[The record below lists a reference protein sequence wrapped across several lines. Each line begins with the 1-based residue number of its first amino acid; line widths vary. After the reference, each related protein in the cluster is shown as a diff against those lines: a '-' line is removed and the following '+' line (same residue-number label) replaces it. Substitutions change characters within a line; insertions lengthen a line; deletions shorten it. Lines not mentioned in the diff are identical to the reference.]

1 MDLTEVDCK
10 TTRTDPFW
18 DAEPDIGGVRIHH
31 VSNDAGFVNGRGQKS
46 IKAHGRTT
54 IGGGGI

>member
-31 VSNDAGFVNGRGQKS
+31 VSNDAGFVNGRG
-46 IKAHGRTT
+46 
-54 IGGGGI
+54 